1 MNNPAKTVIRVNWNR
16 AKEVAL
22 EWERASLTDI
32 SAYCLEILHEIGCS
46 NTKLPVNLQT
56 REQQL
61 NFIAGFASFA
71 FGEVQNVQSVN

>member
-1 MNNPAKTVIRVNWNR
+1 MNNPAKTVIRVNWDR

-32 SAYCLEILHEIGCS
+32 SAYCLEILQEIGCS
-46 NTKLPVNLQT
+46 DTELPVNLQT
-56 REQQL
+56 RQQQL

-71 FGEVQNVQSVN
+71 FGEVNQ

>member
-1 MNNPAKTVIRVNWNR
+1 MNSPAKTVIRVNLAM

-22 EWERASLTDI
+22 QWEQASHTDI
-32 SAYCLEILHEIGCS
+32 SAYCLEILREIGCPD
-46 NTKLPVNLQT
+46 TELPVNLQT

-61 NFIAGFASFA
+61 NFIAGFASYA